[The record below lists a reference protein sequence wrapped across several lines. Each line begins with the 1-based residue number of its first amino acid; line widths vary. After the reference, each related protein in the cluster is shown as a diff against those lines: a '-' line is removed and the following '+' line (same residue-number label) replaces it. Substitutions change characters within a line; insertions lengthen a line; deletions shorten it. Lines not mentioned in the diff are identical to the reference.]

1 MLFVGACGSS
11 PKQAKTSHHS
21 KSKKYSDL
29 AVDGGGRSSG
39 GGYGRGRSSAVSE
52 DDDAS
57 LEDVIYD
64 SLGHRSGSG
73 VHYGKYSATTA
84 GTYDIPMTDNQYVQK
99 WIDYFTGRGR
109 GHFARYLQR
118 SGRFIPYMHTVLKK
132 YGVPGD
138 IVYLSMIESGF
149 NTRAASWASAVGPWQ
164 FIKSTG
170 AMYGLNVDYYVDER
184 RDIEK
189 STHAAAQHLKDLY
202 DEFGDW
208 YLAFAAY
215 NAGAGKVRNA
225 INRNGSNFWDMVEGN
240 YLRQETKDY
249 VPKILAAAMIS
260 KNPGKYGFREVEYQV
275 PIDYEKVKMTS
286 TTDLEVAAECAGV
299 DPDLVRLLNS
309 ELLQD
314 MTPPHIQ
321 GYSLKIPRGT
331 RDRFL
336 KKYASLSPAQRMR
349 SIEYVVRGGDSLGDI
364 ADRFGVSESQ
374 IAKANPGAVEVR
386 NIKKTEKVKVVGKR
400 GRAKWEKRSFTV
412 ARYEVDSG
420 TRLTIPR
427 GRSGGS
433 SDSSRD
439 DAAARAASSQ
449 FGINM
454 ARLGEEPVTKG
465 KNKKDKKEKKKPEE
479 EVKVAAREPLP
490 EAEAPAAQP
499 TGPKS
504 DDLAVDGDPFAKSS
518 ERASSDSVA
527 SNGRS
532 GDLAPIGGG
541 ASEEKTDLNRG
552 TPMAFNNR
560 PEGAQP
566 SEDQLQQAVDSLGSQ
581 SAKDEPAVGDPGA
594 SAEAPAVEAPTAP
607 VASKRAPASTAKAKP
622 AKPSIY
628 TVKRGDTLTGVAAA
642 NGVSVD
648 QLKQWNGRKLAN
660 GLQSGSKI
668 VVQGPS
674 EAPAPAKRAAP
685 TRVASAKAAPAAKAP
700 AKAAAPKT
708 VKYKV
713 KPGDNLTMI
722 AKRHDTTPAELLKL
736 NGMKSGK
743 IVPGTMLVVRRGK

>member
-11 PKQAKTSHHS
+11 PKQAKSSHHS

-29 AVDGGGRSSG
+29 AVDGGGRSG

-64 SLGHRSGSG
+64 SLGHRQGSG
-73 VHYGKYSATTA
+73 VHYGKYSATNT
-84 GTYDIPMTDNQYVQK
+84 GSYDIPMTDNQYVQK

-132 YGVPGD
+132 YGVPTD

-189 STHAAAQHLKDLY
+189 STHAAAQHLKDLH

-225 INRNGSNFWDMVEGN
+225 INRNGSNFWDMVQGN

-260 KNPGKYGFREVEYQV
+260 KNPARYGFREVEYQV

-349 SIEYVVRGGDSLGDI
+349 SIEYVVRGGDSLDEI
-364 ADRFGVSESQ
+364 SDRFGVSEAQ

-386 NIKKTEKVKVVGKR
+386 NIKKTEKVKVYGKR
-400 GRAKWEKRSFTV
+400 GKVKWEKRSFNV

-454 ARLGEEPVTKG
+454 ARLGEEPATKG
-465 KNKKDKKEKKKPEE
+465 KNKKDKKEKKKQEE

-490 EAEAPAAQP
+490 PVEAPALP

-504 DDLAVDGDPFAKSS
+504 DDLAVDGDPFAKPS
-518 ERASSDSVA
+518 ERASSGDAVA
-527 SNGRS
+527 SERAT
-532 GDLAPIGGG
+532 DLKPIASSAGAPD
-541 ASEEKTDLNRG
+541 EKTDANRG

-566 SEDQLQQAVDSLGSQ
+566 SEDQLQQAVDSLGGSQ
-581 SAKDEPAVGDPGA
+581 QKDEPAVGDPAA
-594 SAEAPAVEAPTAP
+594 SAEDPAVEAPVAP

-622 AKPSIY
+622 AKPAIY
-628 TVKRGDTLTGVAAA
+628 TVKRGDTLTQVAAA
-642 NGVSVD
+642 NGVTVEE
-648 QLKQWNGRKLAN
+648 LKQWNGRKLAN

-668 VVQGPS
+668 VVQGPAAS
-674 EAPAPAKRAAP
+674 APAKAAAP
-685 TRVASAKAAPAAKAP
+685 TRVASTKAPAAP
-700 AKAAAPKT
+700 AKAKT